1 MTADAGLGAL
11 KLRDYQRDA
20 IAAVHRAWA
29 GEQRGT
35 GAGVANRVAVVLATG
50 LGKTVIFAHPDFRR
64 PILARRPGSR
74 MLVLVHRDELAA
86 QAVAKVHGIDPSTRV
101 GRVQAQHDDVDAEVV
116 VASVQTLARESRRER
131 IRNVGLIV
139 IDECFP
145 SWMTVEVPGGAVPI
159 SQIRPGDD
167 VLSWDDETG
176 ALVARPV
183 VRVMRKAPSALVRL
197 TLSDGR
203 RVVCT
208 PGHPILTDQGWL
220 TAGQSHGAL
229 VLSFTHDADADL
241 YGVLDGVCRGQEAS
255 DRHVA
260 QGAARLL
267 RRLMPRRLGRAR
279 QVCAHGGNE
288 PQARFGAN
296 DQEQPDGAR
305 GVSRQDARDARAHRA
320 QAELSRREREANSGA
335 AAQTGRPAGMARRAG
350 RRARGWLAALPL
362 QVGHRTPDDEGL
374 RRDRRWVSLLDGAP
388 RLRRSQG
395 RTPTGARVV
404 DAQVLEPGGDGTYGG
419 LCSDGLVYNLEV
431 EGTHTYLVASGLVA
445 HNCHHSVARSYVDT
459 LRHFGAF
466 DDVPTAG
473 FSATLGRGDEG
484 KLGDIFSEVVIER
497 DIAWGIRGGHLVDV
511 RGKRVQVQ
519 GLDLSAVKRVG
530 GDLSAEG
537 VASALDDAQA
547 PEQVAK
553 AYAEHAGDRQGV
565 AFWPDVATARE
576 GAVAMSTLG
585 VPAAVVTGATSID
598 ERADVFDRLRRG
610 DLQVVTNC
618 MVLTEGWDMPQVSC
632 AAIVRPTQ
640 SAPLYTQMAG
650 RVLRPHR
657 GPAVPGFAPKRD
669 ALILDFVGVASR
681 HKLATIADLSITT
694 QVRRDELGDDVSL
707 LDTIDEFE
715 RTDGDGAAAGTE
727 RPLLPS
733 GPLVTTEVELFSE
746 SAMLWLQTR
755 AGTWFIPAGPHLL
768 FLWPEPGGLWTIG
781 QAPTNAGP
789 GNARPLASG
798 MMLDLAMRHAEQR
811 AAVLEAEA
819 AQASAS
825 GARLSTRSASWR
837 QGSRPATEAQLAYAA
852 RLGLS
857 WPDERPTKATVSDAI
872 SVAKASFVLGG

>member
-1 MTADAGLGAL
+1 VTADTGLGAL
-11 KLRDYQRDA
+11 KLRDYQQEA

-35 GAGVANRVAVVLATG
+35 GTGVANRVAVVLATG

-86 QAVAKVHGIDPSTRV
+86 QAVAKVHSIDPSARV
-101 GRVQAQHDDVDAEVV
+101 GRVQAQHDDVDAEVI
-116 VASVQTLARESRRER
+116 VASVQTLARERRRER
-131 IRNVGLIV
+131 IRDVGLIV
-139 IDECFP
+139 IDEAHH
-145 SWMTVEVPGGAVPI
+145 STSRTYVEV
-159 SQIRPGDD
+159 
-167 VLSWDDETG
+167 
-176 ALVARPV
+176 
-183 VRVMRKAPSALVRL
+183 
-197 TLSDGR
+197 
-203 RVVCT
+203 
-208 PGHPILTDQGWL
+208 
-220 TAGQSHGAL
+220 
-229 VLSFTHDADADL
+229 
-241 YGVLDGVCRGQEAS
+241 
-255 DRHVA
+255 
-260 QGAARLL
+260 
-267 RRLMPRRLGRAR
+267 
-279 QVCAHGGNE
+279 
-288 PQARFGAN
+288 
-296 DQEQPDGAR
+296 
-305 GVSRQDARDARAHRA
+305 
-320 QAELSRREREANSGA
+320 
-335 AAQTGRPAGMARRAG
+335 
-350 RRARGWLAALPL
+350 
-362 QVGHRTPDDEGL
+362 
-374 RRDRRWVSLLDGAP
+374 
-388 RLRRSQG
+388 
-395 RTPTGARVV
+395 
-404 DAQVLEPGGDGTYGG
+404 
-419 LCSDGLVYNLEV
+419 
-431 EGTHTYLVASGLVA
+431 
-445 HNCHHSVARSYVDT
+445 

-466 DDVPTAG
+466 SGVPTAG
-473 FSATLGRGDEG
+473 FSATLGRGDDG

-519 GLDLSAVKRVG
+519 GLDLSAVRRVG
-530 GDLSAEG
+530 GDLSADG

-553 AYAEHAGDRQGV
+553 AYLEHAGDRQGV
-565 AFWPDVATARE
+565 AFWPDVATSDE
-576 GAVAMSTLG
+576 GAAAMNALG
-585 VPAAVVTGATSID
+585 IPAAVVTGSTSID
-598 ERADVFDRLRRG
+598 ERADIFGRLRRG
-610 DLQVVTNC
+610 DLQVVSNC
-618 MVLTEGWDMPQVSC
+618 MVLTEGWDEPQVSC

-650 RVLRPHR
+650 RVLRPYR
-657 GPAVPGFAPKRD
+657 GPAVPGFAPKTD

-707 LDTIDEFE
+707 LDTIDEIE
-715 RTDGDGAAAGTE
+715 RADGDGAAAGVE
-727 RPLLPS
+727 RPLLPD

-755 AGTWFIPAGPHLL
+755 AGTWFVPPGPHLL

-781 QAPTNAGP
+781 QAPSNMGP

-798 MMLDLAMRHAEQR
+798 MMLDLAMRHAEQC

-819 AQASAS
+819 ARASAS